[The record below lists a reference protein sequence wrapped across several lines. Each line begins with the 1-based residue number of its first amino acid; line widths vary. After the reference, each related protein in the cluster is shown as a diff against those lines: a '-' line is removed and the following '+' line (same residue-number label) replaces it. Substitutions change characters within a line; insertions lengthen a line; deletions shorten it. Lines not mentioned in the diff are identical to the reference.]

1 MLIGRSPHVPRTAE
15 DAEPDPQ
22 PIARVR
28 CDRIAEPQLVDHR
41 PGRVKRIGRHRQ
53 HPGVLTLN
61 LGETGLQLN
70 ELLLASPSTSAF
82 VEVEDDLRSV
92 EIRQRH
98 LATRGRELRLIGR
111 SLAAFRT

>member
-1 MLIGRSPHVPRTAE
+1 MLIGRRPHVPSAAE

-22 PIARVR
+22 PIARVV
-28 CDRIAEPQLVDHR
+28 CDWIAEVQLADHR
-41 PGRVKRIGRHRQ
+41 PRRVQLIGRHPQ
-53 HPGVLTLN
+53 HLGVLTLN

-70 ELLLASPSTSAF
+70 ELLLASPSTSPF